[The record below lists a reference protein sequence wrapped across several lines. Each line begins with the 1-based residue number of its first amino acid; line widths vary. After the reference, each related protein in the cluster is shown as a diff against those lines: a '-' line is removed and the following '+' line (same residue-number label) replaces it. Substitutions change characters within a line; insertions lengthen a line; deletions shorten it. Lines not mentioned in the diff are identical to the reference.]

1 MWSRNNLLQTGI
13 NLQGQKESWKDVQKH
28 QFFHLCFLTL
38 FNFFLILVH
47 TSPAASNFH
56 YTNDLLPNYKK
67 KIYKKSVF
75 SFIFYYHA
83 TEFDKK
89 KWNSSSLNDLFIW
102 SWQVVFLCIFHGGIY
117 KTVF

>member
-67 KIYKKSVF
+67 KNLQK
-75 SFIFYYHA
+75 
-83 TEFDKK
+83 E
-89 KWNSSSLNDLFIW
+89 
-102 SWQVVFLCIFHGGIY
+102 CIFLYILLPCN
-117 KTVF
+117 

>member
-47 TSPAASNFH
+47 TSPDASNIH

-67 KIYKKSVF
+67 KKKNKSTKRVYF
-75 SFIFYYHA
+75 PLYSIA
-83 TEFDKK
+83 MQLNLIKKMEFLQFK
-89 KWNSSSLNDLFIW
+89 
-102 SWQVVFLCIFHGGIY
+102 
-117 KTVF
+117 